1 MLVGGLGNRSVVASA
16 SREAKARGARSA
28 MPMEQA
34 RRMVGPHVVVT
45 PRGARY
51 REVSRELFGLVRD
64 RAGEIEQ
71 VSIDEAFLHV
81 PAGEHP
87 ARFAVHLVRAVRT
100 AMGLTVSVGGGTTR
114 LVAKLA
120 STLTKRV
127 AGPGTVLVV
136 PAEDERTGWPPW
148 TSAPSPGVGPR
159 TREALLTIGVA
170 TVADLRTVGL
180 PLLRRELGQ
189 AAATRLVALADNAG
203 PWELELDREAKQTS
217 HETTYETDRTTP
229 AEIAEEVRR
238 LAASTVDD
246 LGPRVART
254 VTVKLRDTDFTTV
267 TRSDTAAATAD
278 LEVVTDRA
286 LRLRGHRPRRTR
298 AATGPPHRRGAEQL
312 LPARPAGPRPARRGA
327 RWRPPR
333 HRIGDVSGWCL
344 MGRGRPVRLA
354 VVLGQELMW
363 TWSGTARWSG
373 APAVCGASSA
383 PRSRSTA
390 STSTCAPASRGWS
403 APTGR
408 ASPP

>member
-45 PRGARY
+45 PRGGRY

-64 RAGEIEQ
+64 RAGDIEQ

-81 PAGEHP
+81 PAGVH
-87 ARFAVHLVRAVRT
+87 AAGFAVHMVRAVRA
-100 AMGLTVSVGGGTTR
+100 AMGLTVSIGGGTTR

-120 STLTKRV
+120 STRTKRD

-136 PAEDERTGWPPW
+136 PPEDEMDWL
-148 TSAPSPGVGPR
+148 APLDVGAIPGVGPR
-159 TREALLTIGVA
+159 TREALVAIGVA
-170 TVADLRTVGL
+170 TVADLRTVGV

-189 AAATRLVALADNAG
+189 AAATRLVALAHNAG

-217 HETTYETDRTTP
+217 HETTYETDRTTTD
-229 AEIAEEVRR
+229 EIAEEVRR
-238 LAASTVDD
+238 LAASTVGD

-278 LEVVTDRA
+278 LDVVTDRA
-286 LRLRGHRPRRTR
+286 LRLART
-298 AATGPPHRRGAEQL
+298 AHDAL
-312 LPARPAGPRPARRGA
+312 
-327 RWRPPR
+327 
-333 HRIGDVSGWCL
+333 
-344 MGRGRPVRLA
+344 GRRPVRLVGVA
-354 VVLGQELMW
+354 LSNFSPHAQLALDLPADEASEDDTGA
-363 TWSGTARWSG
+363 WSG
-373 APAVCGASSA
+373 SSQGG
-383 PRSRSTA
+383 T
-390 STSTCAPASRGWS
+390 
-403 APTGR
+403 
-408 ASPP
+408 

>member
-45 PRGARY
+45 PHGARY

-64 RAGEIEQ
+64 RAGDIEQ

-81 PAGEHP
+81 PPGVHP
-87 ARFAVHLVRAVRT
+87 ARFAVHMVRAVRA
-100 AMGLTVSVGGGTTR
+100 AMGLTVSIGGGTTR

-120 STLTKRV
+120 STRTKRD

-136 PAEDERTGWPPW
+136 PPEDEMDWL
-148 TSAPSPGVGPR
+148 APLDVGAIPGVGPR
-159 TREALLTIGVA
+159 TREALVAIGVA

-189 AAATRLVALADNAG
+189 AAATRLVALAHNAG

-217 HETTYETDRTTP
+217 HETTYETDRTTTD
-229 AEIAEEVRR
+229 EIAEEVRR
-238 LAASTVDD
+238 LAASTVGD

-278 LEVVTDRA
+278 LDVVTDRA
-286 LRLRGHRPRRTR
+286 LRLART
-298 AATGPPHRRGAEQL
+298 AHDAL
-312 LPARPAGPRPARRGA
+312 
-327 RWRPPR
+327 
-333 HRIGDVSGWCL
+333 
-344 MGRGRPVRLA
+344 GRRPVRLVGVA
-354 VVLGQELMW
+354 LSNFSPHAQLALDLPEDDTGA
-363 TWSGTARWSG
+363 WSG
-373 APAVCGASSA
+373 SSQG
-383 PRSRSTA
+383 ST
-390 STSTCAPASRGWS
+390 
-403 APTGR
+403 
-408 ASPP
+408 